1 MQMSGTLNQ
10 TYTNKSPPTPLVQTS
25 LKQTILQY
33 PLEEE
38 LELSE
43 KRNTLQDVLTAGSS
57 LSVDQVND
65 VTQ

>member
-25 LKQTILQY
+25 LKQTVLQY
-33 PLEEE
+33 PMEDE

-43 KRNTLQDVLTAGSS
+43 KRSTLQDALTSGSS
-57 LSVDQVND
+57 LSVDQANEVI
-65 VTQ
+65 Q